1 MTRRPRPRRVP
12 ATRRKLRSTMTANPP
27 SALPAPDPVARGASP
42 AILLVALVVGLFPLA
57 SSAAV
62 EIRRGGAAWC
72 VVADDGT
79 VRIDGRAV
87 GRIEPN
93 GTVRVGGAAVGRV
106 EDDGTIR
113 DGGRNVGRI
122 ETDGTLRMGGRSVGR
137 IESGGTLR
145 REGRAWGSA
154 SDCCGDFGSRR
165 TVAAVLVFF
174 GGWKN

>member
-1 MTRRPRPRRVP
+1 MTPDRPPP
-12 ATRRKLRSTMTANPP
+12 AAP
-27 SALPAPDPVARGASP
+27 SRVARRLV
-42 AILLVALVVGLFPLA
+42 LLVGLVVGLVPFA
-57 SSAAV
+57 GSAAV

-87 GRIEPN
+87 GKIEPN

-113 DGGRNVGRI
+113 DGGRSVGRI
-122 ETDGTLRMGGRSVGR
+122 ETDGTFRLGGRSVGR

-154 SDCCGDFGSRR
+154 SDCCGDFGSKR
-165 TVAAVLVFF
+165 TLAAVLVFF
-174 GGWKN
+174 GGWGE